1 MKTALRLVVGALAL
15 AVMSTGMASVSD
27 ASATTPTITANSTG
41 IIQGGGA
48 SFPNDQYQAWITAIT
63 NASPNLGFGSNSASK
78 LNITYRK
85 KSSGEGKA
93 AFVGSTDAS
102 KYANGVLPSY
112 STAPRTVSQ
121 MFSGT
126 DSLVSSGDKST
137 FNNTLGGN
145 PITGRDAWTQIPMT
159 AGPIAVITNVPG
171 VSANIKLDG
180 ATICKIYTGEI
191 KKWNDTA
198 ITTLNPT
205 VTALKTI
212 NQNIVPVARD
222 ATSGTTFIFVSF
234 LATAAGN
241 TTHRCSYKSD
251 WLNTMSS
258 LNTPTGSLAPADAVM
273 ATRFAK
279 LREANDATVSIASR
293 TGNDGVRDY
302 VNTTSYSI
310 GYVEMAYSFASN
322 IRQAAIKR
330 ADSGATYLLPTQSG
344 ANAALAAQNALAI
357 AAAPSGASPD
367 AAVYGVNNPVNP
379 GSSYI
384 QPVNQAGSSTY
395 PIVGYSWILLYLKF
409 DGTIANAPTKGQVEG
424 LVYFF
429 NWALTKGA
437 VFSIG
442 TTKCYSPLPTSVKSL
457 VIDEL
462 KKVQFSTNGSTYAT
476 VWR

>member
-15 AVMSTGMASVSD
+15 AVLSTGMASVSD
-27 ASATTPTITANSTG
+27 ASATTPTITANSKG

-63 NASPNLGFGSNSASK
+63 TASPNLGFGSNSASA

-93 AFVGSTDAS
+93 AFYGSSDAS
-102 KYANGVLPSY
+102 KYANGTAPSY
-112 STAPRTVSQ
+112 SVAPRTVSQ

-126 DSLVSSGDKST
+126 DSLVSAGDKTSI
-137 FNNTLGGN
+137 NTALGGAN
-145 PITGRDAWTQIPMT
+145 TGRANWTQIPMT

-180 ATICKIYTGEI
+180 ETICKIYTGEI

-198 ITTLNPT
+198 ITSLNPT
-205 VTALKTI
+205 VKALKTME
-212 NQNIVPVARD
+212 QNIVPVARD

-241 TTHRCSYKSD
+241 TTHRCSYTSD
-251 WLNTMSS
+251 WANTMTS
-258 LNTPTGSLAPADAVM
+258 LGALTGTLSPADAVM
-273 ATRFAK
+273 STRFAK
-279 LREANDATVSIASR
+279 LREANNANVSIASK

-322 IRQAAIKR
+322 IRQAAIKT

-344 ANAALAAQNALAI
+344 ANAALAAQNNLAL
-357 AAAPSGASPD
+357 AAAPGAVND
-367 AAVYGVNNPVNP
+367 NAVVYGRNNPVNP
-379 GSSYI
+379 DSSYI
-384 QPVNQAGSSTY
+384 QPVNQAGSATY

-437 VFSIG
+437 VYTVG
-442 TTKCYSPLPTSVKSL
+442 TTKCYSPLPASVKTL
-457 VIDEL
+457 VITEL
-462 KKVQFSTNGSTYAT
+462 KKVKYSTDGTTYAT

>member
-93 AFVGSTDAS
+93 AFYGSTDPL
-102 KYANGVLPSY
+102 KYANGVAPSY
-112 STAPRTVSQ
+112 SVVPRTVSQ

-126 DSLVSSGDKST
+126 DSLVSSSDKTSI
-137 FNNTLGGN
+137 NNALGG
-145 PITGRDAWTQIPMT
+145 RDNWTQIPMT
-159 AGPIAVITNVPG
+159 AGPIAVITNIPG

-251 WLNTMSS
+251 WTNSMSS
-258 LNTPTGSLAPADAVM
+258 LSTPTGTLSPADAVM
-273 ATRFAK
+273 ATRFAN
-279 LREANDATVSIASR
+279 LRSANNATVSIASK

-302 VNTTSYSI
+302 VNATSYSI
-310 GYVEMAYSFASN
+310 GYVEMAYSFANN

-357 AAAPSGASPD
+357 AAAPDGASPD

-437 VFSIG
+437 VYTVG

-457 VIDEL
+457 VIAEL

>member
-15 AVMSTGMASVSD
+15 AVLSTGMASVSD
-27 ASATTPTITANSTG
+27 ASASLPTITANSTG

-48 SFPNDQYQAWITAIT
+48 SFPNDQYQKWITDIT
-63 NASPNLGFGSNSASK
+63 NANLGFGSNSASK
-78 LNITYRK
+78 LNLTYRK

-126 DSLVSSGDKST
+126 DSLVSAGDT
-137 FNNTLGGN
+137 TAFNSALGGRN
-145 PITGRDAWTQIPMT
+145 NWTQIPMT
-159 AGPIAVITNVPG
+159 AGPIAVITNLPG
-171 VSANIKLDG
+171 ITANIKLDG
-180 ATICKIYTGEI
+180 ATICKIYSGDI
-191 KKWNDTA
+191 KVWNHADILA
-198 ITTLNPT
+198 LNPT
-205 VTALKTI
+205 IKALKSMT
-212 NQNIVPVARD
+212 QTIVPVARD

-241 TTHRCSYKSD
+241 TTHRCSYRSD
-251 WLNTMSS
+251 WLNSVTSF
-258 LNTPTGSLAPADAVM
+258 PTTVGSATLSPADAIM
-273 ATRFAK
+273 STRFSDMRQAK
-279 LREANDATVSIASR
+279 GAVAIASK

-302 VNTTSYSI
+302 VNSTSYSI
-310 GYVEMAYSFASN
+310 GYVEMAYSYALN

-344 ANAALAAQNALAI
+344 ANAALAAQNAVALAN
-357 AAAPSGASPD
+357 APTVEGNSATL
-367 AAVYGVNNPVNP
+367 YGVNNPVNP
-379 GSSYI
+379 SSSYI
-384 QPVNQAGSSTY
+384 QPVNQAGPTTY

-409 DGTIANAPTKGQVEG
+409 DGTIDNAPTKGQVEG

-437 VFSIG
+437 VYTAL

-457 VIDEL
+457 VILEL